1 MTSATFVCQG
11 ICGYPGGICRDA
23 PDVAVDTLG
32 GQPKFIGPP
41 MVYGGQLPLHWLAS
55 KAS

>member
-1 MTSATFVCQG
+1 MTSATFVGQG

-23 PDVAVDTLG
+23 PDVASDTLG
-32 GQPKFIGPP
+32 GQRKFIGQP
-41 MVYGGQLPLHWLAS
+41 MVYGGQLPLHRLAS